1 MTRYQLVEPNNQPL
15 HAQTTMPLTPRLE
28 ATVGET
34 VYCSQNDATAT
45 VESHEGDDGFELVTT
60 GVLRDGA
67 QKARPSATSYRLAY
81 RFTDGR
87 LQIRAG
93 IDGGEGGVQL
103 ILPVVATSDEPA
115 KVRADG
121 EVLIE
126 KPGGTVHIASTR
138 PLRAIPSER
147 VFNHVPGLQALVLS
161 VEMAQHQEVM
171 MEVTIA

>member
-1 MTRYQLVEPNNQPL
+1 
-15 HAQTTMPLTPRLE
+15 
-28 ATVGET
+28 
-34 VYCSQNDATAT
+34 
-45 VESHEGDDGFELVTT
+45 VTT